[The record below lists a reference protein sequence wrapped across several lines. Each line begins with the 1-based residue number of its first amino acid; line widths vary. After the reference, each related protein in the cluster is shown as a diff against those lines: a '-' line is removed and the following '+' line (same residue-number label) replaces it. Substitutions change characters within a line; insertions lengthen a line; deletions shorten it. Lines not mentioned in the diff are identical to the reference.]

1 VAQAFSDWHNMS
13 ARFFHGIGRAL
24 AGVVR
29 QTVNILKTVFN
40 RALGLPGALLD
51 AVGFRP
57 VKHIRVFIKILRDE
71 NGVPVAQPADLEVG
85 LATAQ
90 RILAEQA
97 NVILQPPPVPDVTA
111 TAIVSILD
119 EPAPREALDVHCD
132 APAWREDFGIAGEF
146 FSRHLARNI
155 FGMMLGIGAPVTV
168 FIVRDVKD
176 KAGCSL
182 GPLTDYVTVAPI
194 GLEGRFR
201 SGEDTGPLQAG
212 TIAHEIPHACALWHV
227 GDRSNLM
234 HPSTD
239 GTQLSLW
246 QKVVLRNSRHV
257 TYW

>member
-1 VAQAFSDWHNMS
+1 MS
-13 ARFFHGIGRAL
+13 ARDFRRIGRVLTGA
-24 AGVVR
+24 VR

-71 NGVPVAQPADLEVG
+71 QGVPVAQPADLEVG

-90 RILAEQA
+90 RIFGEQA
-97 NVILQPPPVPDVTA
+97 NVILHPPLLSGETA
-111 TAIVSILD
+111 TAMVSVLE
-119 EPAPREALDVHCD
+119 EPAPQEALDVHCD
-132 APAWREDFGIAGEF
+132 AAAWREDFGIAGAF

-155 FGMMLGIGAPVTV
+155 FGTLLGIGAPVTV

-182 GPLTDYVTVAPI
+182 GPLTDYVTVAPV
-194 GLEGRFR
+194 GLAGRFPN
-201 SGEDTGPLQAG
+201 GDKTGPLHAG
-212 TIAHEIPHACALWHV
+212 TIAHEIAHACALWHV

>member
-1 VAQAFSDWHNMS
+1 MS
-13 ARFFHGIGRAL
+13 ASYFSGIGRAI
-24 AGVVR
+24 AGAVR

-40 RALGLPGALLD
+40 RGLGLPGALLD
-51 AVGFRP
+51 AVGIRP
-57 VKHIRVFIKILRDE
+57 TKRIRVFIKILRDE
-71 NGVPVAQPADLEVG
+71 QGVPVAQPAYLEVG

-97 NVILQPPPVPDVTA
+97 NVILQPPLVPDVTA
-111 TAIVSILD
+111 KAMVSVLD

-132 APAWREDFGIAGEF
+132 AQAWREDFGMAGQF
-146 FSRHLARNI
+146 FSRHLARNF
-155 FGMMLGIGAPVTV
+155 FGTLLGVGAPVTV

-194 GLEGRFR
+194 GLAGSSLNGDE
-201 SGEDTGPLQAG
+201 TGPLHAG
-212 TIAHEIPHACALWHV
+212 TIAHEIAHACALWHV

-239 GTQLSLW
+239 GTELSLW

>member
-1 VAQAFSDWHNMS
+1 VAQAFSNWHHMS
-13 ARFFHGIGRAL
+13 ARFYQGIGRAL
-24 AGVVR
+24 IGAMR

-40 RALGLPGALLD
+40 RAMGLPGALLD
-51 AVGFRP
+51 AVGLRP
-57 VKHIRVFIKILRDE
+57 AKHIRVFIKILRDE
-71 NGVPVAQPADLEVG
+71 QGFPVVQPADLEVG

-97 NVILQPPPVPDVTA
+97 NVLLQPPVPGVTA
-111 TAIVSILD
+111 TAMVSVLD
-119 EPAPREALDVHCD
+119 EHAPREALDVHCD
-132 APAWREDFGIAGEF
+132 AQAWREDFGIAGEF
-146 FSRHLARNI
+146 FSRHLARNF
-155 FGMMLGIGAPVTV
+155 FGTLLGAGAPVTV

-194 GLEGRFR
+194 GLEGSFLNDD
-201 SGEDTGPLQAG
+201 ETGPLHAG
-212 TIAHEIPHACALWHV
+212 TIVHEIAHACALWHV

-234 HPSTD
+234 HPSTG
-239 GTQLSLW
+239 GTELSLW